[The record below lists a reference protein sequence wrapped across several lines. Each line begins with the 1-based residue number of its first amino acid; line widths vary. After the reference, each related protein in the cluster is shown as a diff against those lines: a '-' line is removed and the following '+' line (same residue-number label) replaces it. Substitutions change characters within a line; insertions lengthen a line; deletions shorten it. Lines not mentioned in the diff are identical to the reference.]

1 MRYEKTSKI
10 LLTALFFAEA
20 ILTAYFF
27 YAQPLCEPCL
37 SDTLCPPCI
46 SEQQVITFWIGI
58 IIALT
63 SIIYLAFIN
72 FRKTNKK
79 HN

>member
-37 SDTLCPPCI
+37 SDTPCPPCI
-46 SEQQVITFWIGI
+46 NEQQVITFWIEI